1 MTQTMPEAVP
11 ATTLTN
17 PETDGW
23 WSRRPWLHMFLG
35 GLGLWV
41 ATVVVTF
48 ATSNAN
54 LVPTVILLGSFLV
67 PVAFVTYA
75 FGHADQ
81 VVTAQRIFTAF
92 VYGGVLGVLGASV
105 LEAAFLRQP
114 SGPAYVGV
122 GLIEEAAKLAAL
134 WLVARRLPRYTMR
147 DGIVLGA
154 AVGFGF
160 AAFESAGYA
169 FNALFTAGGPSL
181 LNLVETEVLRGI
193 LTPVGHGLWT
203 AILGGT
209 LFGVAARR
217 GRLRLSRA
225 VVGSYVLVALLH
237 GLWDASRGIAVWLTL
252 LLTATPVQWALIELG
267 HAPEVT
273 AAQVHLFT
281 ILSWGLLVL
290 DALLGVVILR
300 GRWRRATDRDRPHPR
315 APLPLVTV
323 ALVVAALV
331 LAGCSTSPAS
341 STSSSVATPA
351 VAVAPSALALQ
362 QQFVKVVKQVGPS
375 VVLIQTSQGLG
386 SGIVLDANGNVVT
399 NNHVVQGAGGF
410 QVTLADGKQYPA
422 RLVGSF
428 AADDLA
434 VLHID
439 AGGLHPAGFADS
451 SQLQVGDVTLA
462 IGNPLG
468 LQSSVTEGIV
478 SALGRTVNEENG
490 VALPNV
496 IQTSAPI
503 NPGNSGGALVDLQGR
518 VIGIPTLAATDPQL
532 GGGAAAGIGFAIPS
546 NTVRD
551 VAAQLISQGKVTNSH
566 RAWLGVE
573 VAATT
578 SGGLLITKVE
588 PGGPAA
594 KAGIEAGELVTN
606 VNGTATPDPGT
617 LADVLAGLRPGQ
629 TVTVAAARPGGT
641 ERTVRVTLG
650 QFPG

>member
-1 MTQTMPEAVP
+1 MTQTLPEAVRGAAGTGAEP
-11 ATTLTN
+11 H
-17 PETDGW
+17 GW

-48 ATSNAN
+48 ATANAN
-54 LVPTVILLGSFLV
+54 LVPTIILLGSFLV

-75 FGHADQ
+75 FGHADR

-105 LEAAFLRQP
+105 LEAALLRQP
-114 SGPAYVGV
+114 SGPAYAGV
-122 GLIEEAAKLAAL
+122 GLIEEAVKLAAL
-134 WLVARRLPRYTMR
+134 WLLARRLPRYTMR

-193 LTPVGHGLWT
+193 LAPVGHGLWT

-209 LFGVAARR
+209 LFRVAADR
-217 GRLRLSRA
+217 GRLRLSRR
-225 VVGSYVLVALLH
+225 VIGSYLLVALLH
-237 GLWDASRGIAVWLTL
+237 GLWDASRSIAGWLTL
-252 LLTATPVQWALIELG
+252 VLTGTRVQWLLIRVGRAPEATP
-267 HAPEVT
+267 
-273 AAQVHLFT
+273 AQVHLFT
-281 ILSWGLLVL
+281 LLSWGLLTL
-290 DALLGVVILR
+290 DALLGVLILR
-300 GRWRRATDRDRPHPR
+300 RRWRRATSPDRPRTP
-315 APLPLVTV
+315 APLTLVAT
-323 ALVVAALV
+323 VVAALL
-331 LAGCSTSPAS
+331 LAGCSSAAGAGSSPSSPATSP
-341 STSSSVATPA
+341 PA
-351 VAVAPSALALQ
+351 AAAPSALALQ
-362 QQFVKVVKQVGPS
+362 QQFVQVVKQVGPS

-386 SGIVLDANGNVVT
+386 SGIVFDAKGDVVT
-399 NNHVVQGAGGF
+399 NAHVVSGADSF
-410 QVTLADGKQYPA
+410 QVTLADGKQYRA

-428 AADDLA
+428 AADDVA

-439 AGGLHPAGFADS
+439 AGGLHPASFADS
-451 SQLQVGDVTLA
+451 SRLQVGDVALA

-478 SALGRTVNEENG
+478 SALGRTVNEDNG

-503 NPGNSGGALVDLQGR
+503 NPGNSGGALVDLEGQ
-518 VIGIPTLAATDPQL
+518 VVGIPTLAATDPEM
-532 GGGAAAGIGFAIPS
+532 GGAAAGIGFAIPS
-546 NTVRD
+546 DTVRD
-551 VAAQLISQGKVTNSH
+551 IAGQLIGQGKVTNSH

-578 SGGLLITKVE
+578 SGGVLVTKVQ

-594 KAGIEAGELVTN
+594 KAGLRAGELVTA
-606 VNGTATPDPGT
+606 VQGTATPDPGT

-629 TVTVAAARPGGT
+629 TVTVRVARSDGGT
-641 ERTVRVTLG
+641 RTAKVTLG